1 VAILIDP
8 PLWPAHGTHFSH
20 LVSDTSLDQLHE
32 FAAAAKIPSRAFD
45 LDHYDVPAERHA
57 ELVARGAAA
66 VSGGELVRRLIAS
79 GLRVP
84 ARRRPGKLEH
94 VLLQRWN
101 ALLPGREQLGREL
114 ISRWGEDHRHYHDHT
129 HLLAVIEALRTLQDD
144 GERPGPEARAV
155 WLAAWFH
162 DAVYNGVAGKDEE
175 DSAALA
181 RGKLTGAG
189 CRPEEVTETARLV
202 LLTAHHAPADDDA
215 SGAMLCDADLSVLG
229 SPPDNYRRYVAAVR
243 KEYAHVGDADF
254 AARRA
259 AVVRRLLALEPLY
272 RTDTARKLW
281 LAQARQNLSAE
292 LAEA

>member
-1 VAILIDP
+1 MAILIDP

-20 LVSDTSLDQLHE
+20 LVSDSSLDQLHE
-32 FAAAAKIPSRAFD
+32 FAAAAEIPSRAFD

-57 ELVARGAAA
+57 DLVARGAVA

-94 VLLQRWN
+94 VLLQHWN
-101 ALLPGREQLGREL
+101 ALIPGQDPLGREL
-114 ISRWGEDHRHYHDHT
+114 IARWGEDHRHYHDHS
-129 HLLAVIEALRTLQDD
+129 HLLAVLEALRTLQEH
-144 GERPGPEARAV
+144 GERPGAESRAV

-162 DAVYNGVAGKDEE
+162 DAVYKGVAGKDEE

-181 RGKLTGAG
+181 HGKLSGAG
-189 CRPEEVTETARLV
+189 CQPEEVAESVRLV

-215 SGAMLCDADLSVLG
+215 SGAMLCDADLSILG
-229 SPPDNYRRYVAAVR
+229 SRPDNYRRYLAAVR

-254 AARRA
+254 AAGRA

-281 LAQARQNLSAE
+281 LGQARQNLGAE
-292 LAEA
+292 LAET